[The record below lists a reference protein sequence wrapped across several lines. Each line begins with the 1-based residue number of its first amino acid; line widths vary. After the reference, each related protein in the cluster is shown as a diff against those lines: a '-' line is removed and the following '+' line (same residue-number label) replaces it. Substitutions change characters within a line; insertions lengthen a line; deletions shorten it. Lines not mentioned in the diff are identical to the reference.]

1 MKPLPWALALCA
13 HLGLAVPHGRFQG
26 HRSRYPNLPR
36 QDHHQHRHPA
46 RALETVH
53 GVHTEIVTV
62 TASNAVVWVDQ
73 HGNVLSTD
81 FPGYIPSYTP
91 TTTSASSSS
100 TTTSDLTTSET
111 TTTTVESTSTTDTT
125 TWAVPTESY
134 TTEEPPTT
142 DPEPSSTEQTSAAP
156 TTSSVPG
163 GNKDIGNMGGLG
175 VCYELIDAS
184 VNCKS
189 SSVLNSEF
197 AYLKSQGFSKVRVY
211 DIGCPLGDVAAAAS
225 QNGLSLIAGLNTVGN
240 VAGDLAKLVGMLSN
254 YWSVVDTVV
263 IGNEVV
269 NNNPGLAGAVV
280 AGLSTA
286 RSVLSAAGFSG
297 HIVTVD
303 TFIAHAG
310 HPELCAASDYCA
322 VNAYA
327 FFDANTAA
335 QDAGN
340 FVLNTAVGMVQ
351 KIANGKQIVVTESGW
366 PWQGQSNGKAIP
378 SRENQQ
384 TAVASLRAAFA
395 GSSIPLFLFQ
405 AYDASY
411 KAPGHLGVE
420 PYFGMYAS

>member
-1 MKPLPWALALCA
+1 MKPLPWALALCV
-13 HLGLAVPHGRFQG
+13 HLALAVPH
-26 HRSRYPNLPR
+26 
-36 QDHHQHRHPA
+36 DHHQHRHPA
-46 RALETVH
+46 RALETAHVI
-53 GVHTEIVTV
+53 HTEIVTV

-81 FPGYIPSYTP
+81 FPGFIPTYHP
-91 TTTSASSSS
+91 TTTTTTAPSSS
-100 TTTSDLTTSET
+100 TTSESTTSET
-111 TTTTVESTSTTDTT
+111 ID
-125 TWAVPTESY
+125 
-134 TTEEPPTT
+134 
-142 DPEPSSTEQTSAAP
+142 DEPSSVIESSTWPEPTETYTSDEPPVTDLEPSSAEPTSAAP
-156 TTSSVPG
+156 TTTSVPG
-163 GNKDIGNMGGLG
+163 GNKDVGNMGGLG
-175 VCYELIDAS
+175 VCYELIDGA
-184 VNCKS
+184 VKCKS

-197 AYLKSQGFSKVRVY
+197 AFLKSQGFSRVRVY

-225 QNGLSLIAGLNTVGN
+225 QQGLSLIAGLNTVGN

-254 YWSVVDTVV
+254 YWSVVDTIV

-286 RSVLSAAGFSG
+286 RSVLSAAGFNG

-335 QDAGN
+335 ADAGN
-340 FVLNTAVGMVQ
+340 FVLNTAIGMVQ

-384 TAVASLRAAFA
+384 TAIASLRAAFA

-420 PYFGMYAS
+420 PYFGIYGS